1 MRLLGHNNI
10 KMAVGS
16 IKMAKMRSFLT
27 MLGIIIGVASVV
39 TIVSVGGGVK
49 HQVNKQINQLGR
61 DLITVRPGEPVRHQS
76 DANSLRDSLGGV
88 RLFYG
93 TSNVGSLADE
103 DIDVVRHVPGV
114 AQAVPLSLV
123 NGPLMVGG
131 QEVAPPLVLATTTD
145 MNAILHQ
152 PIEYGEFFAPDLTTQ
167 PDAAVIGHDV
177 ANRLF
182 GQRSPL
188 GQSFD
193 FLGQRFFVRGVMKQF
208 DATPLSLT
216 TDFNDVIFIP
226 YQTAQTLTNKNA
238 QLYQIL
244 VKPQP
249 AADLNHEVTV
259 VTDALRNAHGG
270 QQAFS
275 VLRQDEDMRVANT
288 ILDLLTKLIA
298 GVAAVSLLVG
308 GIGVMNVMLVS
319 VAERTHEI
327 GLRKALGA
335 TNRQI
340 WLQFLTEAGVLS
352 LAGGIAGVLL
362 ALVVGFVL
370 RVSTSLSP
378 VLSWQAIV
386 VSVSISWLVGIIF
399 GTAPALKASRKDP
412 IESLRSNL

>member
-1 MRLLGHNNI
+1 
-10 KMAVGS
+10 
-16 IKMAKMRSFLT
+16 
-27 MLGIIIGVASVV
+27 
-39 TIVSVGGGVK
+39 
-49 HQVNKQINQLGR
+49 
-61 DLITVRPGEPVRHQS
+61 
-76 DANSLRDSLGGV
+76 
-88 RLFYG
+88 
-93 TSNVGSLADE
+93 
-103 DIDVVRHVPGV
+103 
-114 AQAVPLSLV
+114 
-123 NGPLMVGG
+123 
-131 QEVAPPLVLATTTD
+131 
-145 MNAILHQ
+145 
-152 PIEYGEFFAPDLTTQ
+152 
-167 PDAAVIGHDV
+167 
-177 ANRLF
+177 
-182 GQRSPL
+182 
-188 GQSFD
+188 
-193 FLGQRFFVRGVMKQF
+193 
-208 DATPLSLT
+208 
-216 TDFNDVIFIP
+216 
-226 YQTAQTLTNKNA
+226 
-238 QLYQIL
+238 
-244 VKPQP
+244 
-249 AADLNHEVTV
+249 
-259 VTDALRNAHGG
+259 
-270 QQAFS
+270 
-275 VLRQDEDMRVANT
+275 MRVANT